1 MKYNLLLKGGRVV
14 DKAFP
19 AEGRMDI
26 GIKGEIIAGVKPDL
40 NPKEARRVIDVNGS
54 IVSPGLIDF
63 HAHAFLE
70 AKELGKETDPTCL
83 STGVTT
89 LVDGGSSGAA
99 TFEGFKEFLIDRAET
114 RLLAFLHIS
123 SIGLADL
130 SVGESTYLPL
140 LNPQRAAEMTKK
152 YPGLILGI
160 KVRVQKENVGSN
172 GLEPLRLA
180 KQAAALAGGLPTMVH
195 VTDPPVPLSQIL
207 ELLGPGDVVS
217 HFLHG
222 RGMGILDRE
231 KRISAPVREA
241 RQRGILFDVGHGRN
255 HLNFSVARRA
265 LDEGFLPDTISTDL
279 TRKGKA
285 GVSRNLP
292 HCLSKFLTLGMD
304 LPSILACATIN
315 PARIMKRENVI
326 GTLREGAC
334 ADIAVFSLETGEFVF
349 EDCDGN
355 TLKGQRSLTPRYTF
369 RGGKLVWPAE

>member
-1 MKYNLLLKGGRVV
+1 MKYDLLLKGGKVV

-19 AEGRMDI
+19 AEGRLDI
-26 GIKGEIIAGVKPDL
+26 GIKGEVITEVKPDL
-40 NPKEARRVIDVNGS
+40 NPKDAKRVIDVSGS

-70 AKELGKETDPTCL
+70 AKELGQETDPTCL

-89 LVDGGSSGAA
+89 LLDAGSSGAA
-99 TFEGFKEFLIDRAET
+99 TFEGFKEFLIDRAQT

-130 SVGESTYLPL
+130 SVGESTYLPF
-140 LNPQRAAEMTKK
+140 LNPQRAAEMAKK
-152 YPGLILGI
+152 YPGAILGI
-160 KVRVQKENVGSN
+160 KVRVQKENVGAN

-207 ELLGPGDVVS
+207 ELLGPGDIVS
-217 HFLHG
+217 HFFHG
-222 RGMGILDRE
+222 RGMGILDE
-231 KRISAPVREA
+231 KKRVSDPVRKA
-241 RQRGILFDVGHGRN
+241 RERGFIFDIGHGRN
-255 HLNFSVARRA
+255 HLNFTVARRA
-265 LDEGFLPDTISTDL
+265 LDEGFLPDTISSDL

-285 GVSRNLP
+285 SVVRNLL

-304 LPSILACATIN
+304 LPTVLACATTN
-315 PARIMKRENVI
+315 PARILKKEGVI
-326 GTLREGAC
+326 GTLKEGAC
-334 ADIAVFSLETGEFVF
+334 ADIAVLSLESGDFDF

-355 TLKGQRSLTPRYTF
+355 TLNGQRRLSCRYTI
-369 RGGKLVWPAE
+369 RGGKLLWPVE